1 MNLYNKKCGCSA
13 GYTYDKKRCSYC
25 CSICGKFETI
35 QACMPDQNFESNKMT
50 KENEPEFQAPGHPPQ
65 VELVPG
71 ALTTAGPDFHLIPL
85 VALERL
91 AERFMLGEVRKGSK
105 AWNALSSNQH
115 ILTEK
120 KFILAR
126 LSHIIHHTYKLM
138 NKIANNLP
146 LTDDDDAGAI
156 AWGGVFAICA
166 SDALTKQKQAH
177 EQDDIADARKQI
189 AEFEMN
195 NDVDVLAVLIPPKPG
210 VPF

>member
-1 MNLYNKKCGCSA
+1 MS
-13 GYTYDKKRCSYC
+13 
-25 CSICGKFETI
+25 
-35 QACMPDQNFESNKMT
+35 
-50 KENEPEFQAPGHPPQ
+50 EFQAPGHPPQ

-71 ALTTAGPDFHLIPL
+71 ALTTAGLDFHLIPL

-126 LSHIIHHTYKLM
+126 LSHVIHHTYKLM
-138 NKIANNLP
+138 NKIANDLP

-166 SDALTKQKQAH
+166 SDALTKQNQAH
-177 EQDDIADARKQI
+177 KQDGLADARKQI
-189 AEFEMN
+189 KESATYISEPEYTEATLDLGEGKICKTQKRFPPKKEL
-195 NDVDVLAVLIPPKPG
+195 NDVDH
-210 VPF
+210 F